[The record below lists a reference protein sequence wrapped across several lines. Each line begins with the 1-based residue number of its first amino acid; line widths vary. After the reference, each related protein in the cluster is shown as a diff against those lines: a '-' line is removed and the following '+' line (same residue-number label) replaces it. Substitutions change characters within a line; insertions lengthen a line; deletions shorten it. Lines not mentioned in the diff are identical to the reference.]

1 MKPNVTETTKAL
13 EHVDPKRRG
22 FLAKML
28 AGSVA
33 LPVMSTVAFAAPQQD
48 GKGKGKGGKG
58 KGGQG
63 QGGQGQGGQGKGKG
77 KGQQGSGQMG
87 DRDPAAVAKRMIQEF
102 DKDGDQKLSL
112 AELTMALKAMQER
125 RAGGQAGQR
134 GRGKGGAG
142 GAQGAGKGKG
152 GAGRGKGKGAGAE
165 ETIGGAGI
173 KPKKPGQ

>member
-1 MKPNVTETTKAL
+1 MKTNETETTNAL

-63 QGGQGQGGQGKGKG
+63 QGGQGKGKG
-77 KGQQGSGQMG
+77 KGQQGGGQMG
-87 DRDPAAVAKRMIQEF
+87 DRDPAAIAKRMIQEF

-125 RAGGQAGQR
+125 RASGQAGQGGQR

-142 GAQGAGKGKG
+142 GTQGAGKGKG
-152 GAGRGKGKGAGAE
+152 GAGKGKGKGAGAE

-173 KPKKPGQ
+173 KPKKPEQ

>member
-1 MKPNVTETTKAL
+1 MTTNQPHHSDAL

-33 LPVMSTVAFAAPQQD
+33 LPVMSTVAFAEPQQD

-63 QGGQGQGGQGKGKG
+63 GQGKGGQGKGKG
-77 KGQQGSGQMG
+77 QGGQMG
-87 DRDPAAVAKRMIQEF
+87 DRDPAALAKRMIQEF
-102 DKDGDQKLSL
+102 DKDGDRKLSL

-125 RAGGQAGQR
+125 RSGGGQR
-134 GRGKGGAG
+134 GRRDQGGGA
-142 GAQGAGKGKG
+142 GAGKGKG
-152 GAGRGKGKGAGAE
+152 GGAGKGKGKGNSGDTA
-165 ETIGGAGI
+165 IGGAGV
-173 KPKKPGQ
+173 KPKPPGQ